1 MKLRLFNGIIT
12 SLGYKSSITQ
22 EIQIIFNIINNEP
35 SFPKKREERED
46 SFLLLDNKLPK
57 TQWKFLKNGIKNLKE
72 KLHTHHLKVN
82 ILDTLI

>member
-46 SFLLLDNKLPK
+46 SFLLLDNKFSK